1 MTNPAAPDRPGAT
14 VVLFDL
20 DGTLTDSAPGIFAG
34 FRHALETIGAP
45 EPTPAQLEGVI
56 GPPLIDTLRMMG
68 LPEDRAQQALSAYFE
83 RYDATGWAE
92 NTVFEGIEE
101 VLEGLQARGIRL
113 AVATSKSE
121 RFAHRILDHFGLS
134 RYFEFI
140 GGASN
145 DGVRR
150 AKPDV
155 IAHSLR
161 NLELV
166 PREVS
171 AGGTAGVVMVGDR
184 DHDVHGAARFAIP
197 AVYVDWG
204 YGITGEDDEAAF
216 TVATMEELKKVLDE
230 LTR

>member
-1 MTNPAAPDRPGAT
+1 MTNPDATRAT

-20 DGTLTDSAPGIFAG
+20 DGTLTDSAPGILAG
-34 FRHALETIGAP
+34 FRHALATVGAP
-45 EPTPAQLEGVI
+45 PPTEDRCARVI
-56 GPPLIDTLRMMG
+56 GPPMIDTFRSMG
-68 LPEDRAQQALSAYFE
+68 LAEDVAQAAIRAYFE

-92 NTVFEGIEE
+92 NSVFDGIEP
-101 VLEGLQARGIRL
+101 VLKNLKSRGVRL
-113 AVATSKSE
+113 GVATSKSE

-134 RYFEFI
+134 EFFEFI

-161 NLELV
+161 NLGV
-166 PREVS
+166 IPRELHD
-171 AGGTAGVVMVGDR
+171 GGTNGVLMVGDR
-184 DHDVHGAARFAIP
+184 DHDVHGAARFGIP

-204 YGITGEDDEAAF
+204 YGLAGENDDAAF
-216 TVATMEELKKVLDE
+216 AVGTMAELDRVLRDN
-230 LTR
+230 TR